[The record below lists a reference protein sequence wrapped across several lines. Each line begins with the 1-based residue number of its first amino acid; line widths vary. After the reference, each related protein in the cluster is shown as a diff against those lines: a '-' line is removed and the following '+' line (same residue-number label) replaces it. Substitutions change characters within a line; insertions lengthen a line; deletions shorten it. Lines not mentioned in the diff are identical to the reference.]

1 MATPY
6 SVMMGLILILTPL
19 VCWFFSYRAKDS
31 RVPVNKF
38 AQTIHDNRYYLHIF
52 GYAVIIKWKAITDNL
67 NEPIKSKTGN
77 WTEYVYALEG
87 DLARH
92 VQTIFEN
99 DILTDILNFHYLFI
113 YLFLI
118 YVTTVFYAYVGERDL
133 TDKVTL
139 NYLLIYAVAVPY
151 YLFFNVEVTSSW
163 IPEMKALLYHEGWY
177 TDFYVTHDPL
187 DNAVPS
193 LHVAIPFGI
202 LMLNWLHVK
211 EKGGKMTEWEH
222 WPYHLFILINTI
234 VFCFS
239 IIYLGIH
246 WFIDIPLGMIVGGIG
261 ALFIHYIQPRL
272 RSGVSN
278 FIKSVSRKY
287 SKKRVASEGFLT
299 AVLFALLLGSVSL
312 QSDQADELTSF
323 RLGEGDTTFEIIPEI
338 SDDEGIITTITNLD
352 SEQPIQVMRIDLYES
367 IEFMDRDGIL
377 WDQMVEKHG
386 ENITIQPGGQA
397 TFETK
402 EKMRWMLVIFH
413 LPDNGGENIVEL
425 NVVNDYAEDPITKAL
440 LMSLISLWITAFVVF
455 RIYRLKRAGM
465 SFISSQ
471 PSDHWDSSSE

>member
-1 MATPY
+1 
-6 SVMMGLILILTPL
+6 
-19 VCWFFSYRAKDS
+19 
-31 RVPVNKF
+31 
-38 AQTIHDNRYYLHIF
+38 
-52 GYAVIIKWKAITDNL
+52 
-67 NEPIKSKTGN
+67 
-77 WTEYVYALEG
+77 
-87 DLARH
+87 
-92 VQTIFEN
+92 
-99 DILTDILNFHYLFI
+99 
-113 YLFLI
+113 
-118 YVTTVFYAYVGERDL
+118 
-133 TDKVTL
+133 
-139 NYLLIYAVAVPY
+139 
-151 YLFFNVEVTSSW
+151 
-163 IPEMKALLYHEGWY
+163 
-177 TDFYVTHDPL
+177 
-187 DNAVPS
+187 
-193 LHVAIPFGI
+193 
-202 LMLNWLHVK
+202 
-211 EKGGKMTEWEH
+211 KMTEWEH
-222 WPYHLFILINTI
+222 WPYHLFILVNTI

-338 SDDEGIITTITNLD
+338 SDDKGIITTITNLD

-367 IEFMDRDGIL
+367 IEFMNRDGIL

-386 ENITIQPGGQA
+386 ENITIQPGGQT

-402 EKMRWMLVIFH
+402 EKMRWMLIIFH

-425 NVVNDYAEDPITKAL
+425 NVVSDYAEDPIAKAL
-440 LMSLISLWITAFVVF
+440 LMSLVSLW
-455 RIYRLKRAGM
+455 
-465 SFISSQ
+465 
-471 PSDHWDSSSE
+471 